1 MNIPLSNTVK
11 IDNIKKE
18 IIEIKKELLNLKIKK
33 RTKQNVK
40 SHLFRYKRRELA
52 KLYTL
57 ITQIKQ
63 TNNS

>member
-1 MNIPLSNTVK
+1 MTSSNTVK
-11 IDNIKKE
+11 INDIKQE

-33 RTKQNVK
+33 KTKQNVK